1 MAGWWASANA
11 GPLMPEE
18 AWRRVSGLAGPG
30 IELRRSV
37 ADLGAALRAARASVS
52 QGGYNTALEVI
63 RSGVPG
69 LIVPYATPEEDEQ
82 TRRAHRLERIGA
94 VRVLP
99 AERLGSATLA
109 AEVRR
114 LLAFE
119 PRPTSVDLDGARS
132 TGRLLDELLSV
143 PA

>member
-1 MAGWWASANA
+1 M
-11 GPLMPEE
+11 
-18 AWRRVSGLAGPG
+18 AGPG
-30 IELRRSV
+30 VELRRSV
-37 ADLGAALRAARASVS
+37 ADLGAELRAARASVS

-82 TRRAHRLERIGA
+82 TRRALRLERLGA

-114 LLAFE
+114 LLAFT
-119 PRPTSVDLDGARS
+119 PRRASVDLDGARR
-132 TGRLLDELLSV
+132 TGRLLDELLAV